1 MFTRLFSYRRIGSFH
16 VTVTAGPILISSS
29 MNQAVF
35 SQSLNDVFSSADLT
49 AWIKIIEP
57 IKEQLIEI
65 GNDVEIA
72 GEASAAVS
80 KECNVIV
87 IVNNVK
93 SSQNA
98 IRVDLLR
105 AIILF
110 LNGNS

>member
-1 MFTRLFSYRRIGSFH
+1 MGGFH
-16 VTVTAGPILISSS
+16 VTVTAVLILISSS

-35 SQSLNDVFSSADLT
+35 SQSLSDVFSSSDLT
-49 AWIKIIEP
+49 TRIKIIEP

-87 IVNNVK
+87 IVNNV
-93 SSQNA
+93 
-98 IRVDLLR
+98 
-105 AIILF
+105 
-110 LNGNS
+110 

>member
-1 MFTRLFSYRRIGSFH
+1 
-16 VTVTAGPILISSS
+16 

-35 SQSLNDVFSSADLT
+35 SQSLNDVFSSEDLT
-49 AWIKIIEP
+49 TRIKIIEP

-65 GNDVEIA
+65 GQDVEIA
-72 GEASAAVS
+72 GKASAAIS

-98 IRVDLLR
+98 IPVDLKGDHFVSQWKF
-105 AIILF
+105 IIHA
-110 LNGNS
+110 N